1 MLISLGR
8 IIKSG
13 FQNFW
18 RNGYLSVAVIF
29 IIILTIL
36 IFSSIVLINVIGKAA
51 LVSLEE
57 KVDVSVYLKN
67 SADDSNIEGLVSELK
82 NLDEVKGVEYISKD
96 QALKN
101 FKEEYKD
108 NDVIRES
115 LAELE
120 IDPLTG
126 LEVNPLPPTLN
137 IKAKALDQ
145 YKSIVGFLESN
156 KGEVINKINYDQ
168 NKDVI
173 NRLNA
178 IIQISKKVGLVI
190 GIVMAIVAVLITFNT
205 IRLTIYSHRQEIE
218 IMRLVGASNWYI
230 RMPFVIEGLIYG
242 VCAVIVA
249 LAVLYPL
256 VSWLSPR
263 LDGFIPGVDLM
274 GYFVGNLPRIIL
286 IQLAVGVGLGVI
298 SSGIAVRRYLKA

>member
-51 LVSLEE
+51 LASLEE
-57 KVDVSVYLKN
+57 RVDVSVYLKN
-67 SADDSNIEGLVSELK
+67 NADDSNIERLVSKLK

-120 IDPLTG
+120 
-126 LEVNPLPPTLN
+126 VNPLPPTLN
-137 IKAKALDQ
+137 VKAKALDQ
-145 YKSIVGFLESN
+145 YKSIVGFLENN

-173 NRLNA
+173 NRLNS
-178 IIQISKKVGLVI
+178 IIQISKKVGLII
-190 GIVMAIVAVLITFNT
+190 GIVVGIIAILITFNT

-242 VCAVIVA
+242 VCAMIVA

-263 LDGFIPGVDLM
+263 LGGFIPGVDLM